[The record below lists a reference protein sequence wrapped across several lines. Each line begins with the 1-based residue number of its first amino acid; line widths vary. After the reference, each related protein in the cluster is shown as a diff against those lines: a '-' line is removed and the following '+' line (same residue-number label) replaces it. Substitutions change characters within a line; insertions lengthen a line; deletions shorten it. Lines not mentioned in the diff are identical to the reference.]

1 MPAGS
6 SAARRQ
12 KSPGGR
18 AVLVAGGAILHAAA
32 ADRVPTVQALPDQ
45 AIAAP
50 AEPPTHL
57 VLTVGTGV
65 AAALAISQPPAIRR
79 RSGRM
84 RPSSEPIGRKPALTS
99 SGRSSTSCCE
109 GRRRRCGRS
118 PDEVRG
124 TAPCRN
130 CPEGEGAPT
139 PRLGR
144 LARNEDRSTHR
155 ATGRLRLGGVMRTRS
170 AWSTTSAREG
180 RQARRHSSRAWQN
193 PP

>member
-18 AVLVAGGAILHAAA
+18 AVLVAGGAILLAAA

-65 AAALAISQPPAIRR
+65 AAALAIFVTAFLLGLLCGWIWRSRR
-79 RSGRM
+79 
-84 RPSSEPIGRKPALTS
+84 I
-99 SGRSSTSCCE
+99 
-109 GRRRRCGRS
+109 
-118 PDEVRG
+118 
-124 TAPCRN
+124 
-130 CPEGEGAPT
+130 
-139 PRLGR
+139 
-144 LARNEDRSTHR
+144 
-155 ATGRLRLGGVMRTRS
+155 
-170 AWSTTSAREG
+170 
-180 RQARRHSSRAWQN
+180 
-193 PP
+193 